1 MGGVNYGRFLTALN
15 RSIYMERAEERL
27 EFEGLERL
35 IKEGKEYMHYPVEW
49 YKFNTFLLQYNTFT
63 KEWTELG
70 DYEQLARAGAG
81 AVLKGDSLIIVNGEL
96 KPGIRTPQVNCA
108 EITK

>member
-1 MGGVNYGRFLTALN
+1 
-15 RSIYMERAEERL
+15 
-27 EFEGLERL
+27 
-35 IKEGKEYMHYPVEW
+35 MHYPVEW
-49 YKFNTFLLQYNTFT
+49 YKFNAFLLQYNTFT
-63 KEWTELG
+63 KEWTEQG

>member
-1 MGGVNYGRFLTALN
+1 
-15 RSIYMERAEERL
+15 MERAEERL

-35 IKEGKEYMHYPVEW
+35 IKEGKEYDALSGGMVQTQYIP
-49 YKFNTFLLQYNTFT
+49 FLQYNTFT

-70 DYEQLARAGAG
+70 GPEQLARAGAG

-96 KPGIRTPQVNCA
+96 KPGIRTPQVNYA